1 MKRFLFFLLLSFVV
15 IFASAEMQQGY
26 TKTRGKLDAK
36 GQLIPGQRLSGVI
49 VETDRGKVPSKENGD
64 FEFSV
69 VGGQFILKGVT
80 LDGYILN
87 DVEQLRRTYKYSATP
102 LALVLVK
109 PEEYNAE
116 KINAQKKIIR
126 TLRKTLQERED
137 EIEALC
143 EEKKITE
150 QEKYALYQKLYADE
164 QNSQKLV
171 EEMAERYAKTD
182 FDQIDEFQRQVTN
195 LIINGEL
202 EKADSLL
209 NTKGNIEEQ
218 IRENQQLD
226 EVNAKRQKEIE
237 EEQSQ
242 LEKSQALSTKTK
254 EDLAARCYSKYEIYA
269 TKHKNDSAAYY
280 LELRASIDTTNVEWC
295 AEAGDFIRD
304 YLADYEKAMEYYQRG
319 LRQNNEPMWN
329 GYFLNALGWIYDSC
343 GMFSNALV
351 YYEKSL
357 ELWLNAFGEKDHGL
371 AVLYNNIGLIYYNQ
385 DQYSNALEYFEKS
398 LEIDLLYGEQT
409 LSMATKYNNIGL
421 VYSNQG
427 DYSKAL
433 EYFEKSLEI
442 RLSILGEQHPDV
454 ARSYNGI
461 GNVYND
467 QGDYIK
473 ALEYYEKS
481 LEIGLS
487 IFGERHPEV
496 ALIYNNIGEIFRKQ
510 GYNTKAL
517 EYYEKALTIW
527 QDIYGERHPDVAMV
541 YNNIGAVFTDMGE
554 YSKALK
560 YHEKALE
567 IRLYVYGESHTVIS
581 MSYNNLGWT
590 YMALGENSKAL
601 EFYEK
606 SLAILLSIYGERHP
620 FIGLNYRNIGR
631 IYYKNGD
638 YFKALEFY
646 EKSLDVLLSIFGEQH
661 PDVATSYNVIGLV
674 YDSQGNYT
682 KALEY
687 YEKAIQIKKNIFG
700 NESKEVANTAIN
712 IYYVYRAELSKSDEL
727 KDKYNDFISEWAFT
741 ATIVGEDTPAG
752 KQGMSGEYYLL
763 EFGDWNM
770 ESETNLFNVNES
782 LRGQPK
788 DITVMKDG
796 KISRHHFEN
805 TIGAALGMKFVGKEE
820 KQRILES
827 YHNWKNSQK

>member
-15 IFASAEMQQGY
+15 IFASAETQQGY

-87 DVEQLRRTYKYSATP
+87 DIEQLRRTYKYSATP
-102 LALVLVK
+102 FALVLVK

-150 QEKYALYQKLYADE
+150 QEKFALYQKLYADE

-226 EVNAKRQKEIE
+226 EINAKRQKEIE

-242 LEKSQALSTKTK
+242 LEKSLTLSTKTK

-319 LRQNNEPMWN
+319 LRQNNGSIWN
-329 GYFLNALGWIYDSC
+329 GYFLNGMGWIYDSC
-343 GMFSNALV
+343 GMYSNALV
-351 YYEKSL
+351 CYEKAL
-357 ELWLNAFGEKDHGL
+357 ELWLNAFGEKDNGL
-371 AVLYNNIGLIYYNQ
+371 AGLYNNIGLIYSNQ
-385 DQYSNALEYFEKS
+385 DQYSNALEYF
-398 LEIDLLYGEQT
+398 
-409 LSMATKYNNIGL
+409 
-421 VYSNQG
+421 
-427 DYSKAL
+427 
-433 EYFEKSLEI
+433 
-442 RLSILGEQHPDV
+442 
-454 ARSYNGI
+454 
-461 GNVYND
+461 
-467 QGDYIK
+467 
-473 ALEYYEKS
+473 
-481 LEIGLS
+481 
-487 IFGERHPEV
+487 
-496 ALIYNNIGEIFRKQ
+496 
-510 GYNTKAL
+510 
-517 EYYEKALTIW
+517 
-527 QDIYGERHPDVAMV
+527 
-541 YNNIGAVFTDMGE
+541 
-554 YSKALK
+554 
-560 YHEKALE
+560 
-567 IRLYVYGESHTVIS
+567 
-581 MSYNNLGWT
+581 
-590 YMALGENSKAL
+590 
-601 EFYEK
+601 
-606 SLAILLSIYGERHP
+606 
-620 FIGLNYRNIGR
+620 
-631 IYYKNGD
+631 
-638 YFKALEFY
+638 
-646 EKSLDVLLSIFGEQH
+646 
-661 PDVATSYNVIGLV
+661 
-674 YDSQGNYT
+674 
-682 KALEY
+682 
-687 YEKAIQIKKNIFG
+687 
-700 NESKEVANTAIN
+700 
-712 IYYVYRAELSKSDEL
+712 
-727 KDKYNDFISEWAFT
+727 
-741 ATIVGEDTPAG
+741 
-752 KQGMSGEYYLL
+752 
-763 EFGDWNM
+763 
-770 ESETNLFNVNES
+770 
-782 LRGQPK
+782 
-788 DITVMKDG
+788 
-796 KISRHHFEN
+796 
-805 TIGAALGMKFVGKEE
+805 
-820 KQRILES
+820 
-827 YHNWKNSQK
+827 